1 MEPQWK
7 PAEPDAWGQADAY
20 GRQGAWTPPAGQP
33 QEAAQPGI
41 APEWIGYDGSGDP
54 FGDMGEAPE
63 LRNERSKDL
72 YEKQGRFWQTASA
85 GGARKKR
92 KRAASSKP
100 RARTGHHA
108 VAMFIGIVAV
118 LVLAAVLTMSMLFR
132 LDSVTVT
139 GNGAISAEEVIRLS
153 GVKAGMNTLA
163 LDARAVAKGVESNR
177 YLKFVSLKRVNRS
190 SVTINV
196 REREPVAAVRYNGLV
211 LIIDKRGM
219 VLEESLES
227 EVLPADLVD
236 VVGLDLRRSE
246 LGRTVISNSPE
257 RLTFFTGMIIELK
270 AMRLLDRV
278 KELDLTDMDNL
289 YLVTTDGFAVYLGTS
304 ENVHRKL
311 RALSLTL
318 EELARR
324 GVADGTVDVSAPEL
338 PIYIP

>member
-33 QEAAQPGI
+33 QEVAQPGI

-72 YEKQGRFWQTASA
+72 YEKQGRFWLPA
-85 GGARKKR
+85 GGARTNR
-92 KRAASSKP
+92 IRAASSKP

-118 LVLAAVLTMSMLFR
+118 LVLAAALTMSMLFR

-139 GNGAISAEEVIRLS
+139 GNGTISAEEVIRLS
-153 GVKAGMNTLA
+153 GIKTGMNTLA
-163 LDARAVAKGVESNR
+163 LDARTVAKGVESNR
-177 YLKFVSLKRVNRS
+177 YLKFVSLKRVNRN

-211 LIIDKRGM
+211 LTIDKRGM

-227 EVLPADLVD
+227 EVLPENLVD

-246 LGRTVISNSPE
+246 RGRTVISNSPE

-270 AMRLLDRV
+270 AMKLLNRV

-289 YLVTTDGFAVYLGTS
+289 YLVTADGFAVYLGTS

-318 EELARR
+318 DELSRR
-324 GVADGTVDVSAPEL
+324 DVAEGTVDVSTPEL